1 MTSVIGGI
9 RAGPGSPVRVMGVVN
24 VSPESF
30 YGGSVYVTRRA
41 VRDRAKSIEDEGGH
55 YVDVGGMST
64 APYLETGVSEREES
78 DRILRAVGAVQ
89 DGCNLPIS
97 VDTCRAAVAEKA
109 LEAGAA
115 IVNDVSGLKYDAGMA
130 GTVRQHRASV
140 VVCSYGGPDRRA
152 AAPARDYVRDARSLL
167 AESLGIASGA
177 GIAASRIAID
187 PSIGFFRKRAGGPLY
202 TRMGSADWVSRDA
215 AVLDGL
221 ASLRAK
227 KTMPVVVSVSNK
239 SFLGAITGRADVAD
253 RAYGTVAA
261 EAAAV
266 MRGADIIR
274 THNVGAAADA
284 ASVASRI
291 AGRRGRR
298 RL

>member
-9 RAGPGSPVRVMGVVN
+9 RAGPGSPVRVMGIVN
-24 VSPESF
+24 ASPESF

-64 APYLETGVSEREES
+64 APYLETAVSEREES
-78 DRILRAVGAVQ
+78 RRILRAMGAVQ

-97 VDTCRAAVAEKA
+97 VDTCRAAVARQA
-109 LEAGAA
+109 LEAGAT

-130 GTVRQHRASV
+130 ETVRRHRASV
-140 VVCSYGGPDRRA
+140 VVCSYGGPGRRA
-152 AAPARDYVRDARSLL
+152 TAPARDYVRDARRLL
-167 AESLGIASGA
+167 AESLEIASGA
-177 GIAASRIAID
+177 GIPASRIAID

-202 TRMGSADWVSRDA
+202 TKMGSADWVSRDA

-227 KTMPVVVSVSNK
+227 KPVPVVVSVSNK

-291 AGRRGRR
+291 AGR
-298 RL
+298 

>member
-9 RAGPGSPVRVMGVVN
+9 RAGPGSPVRVMGIVN
-24 VSPESF
+24 ASPESF

-64 APYLETGVSEREES
+64 APYLETAVSEREES
-78 DRILRAVGAVQ
+78 RRILRAMGAVQ

-97 VDTCRAAVAEKA
+97 VDTCRAAVARQA

-130 GTVRQHRASV
+130 ETVRRHRASV
-140 VVCSYGGPDRRA
+140 VVCSYGGPGRRA
-152 AAPARDYVRDARSLL
+152 TAPARDYVRDARRLL
-167 AESLGIASGA
+167 AESLEIASGA
-177 GIAASRIAID
+177 GIPASRIAVD

-202 TRMGSADWVSRDA
+202 TKMGSADWVSRDA

-227 KTMPVVVSVSNK
+227 KPMPVVVSASNK

-261 EAAAV
+261 ETVAV

-291 AGRRGRR
+291 AGR
-298 RL
+298 

>member
-24 VSPESF
+24 ASPESF

-41 VRDRAKSIEDEGGH
+41 IRDRAKSIEDEGGH

-78 DRILRAVGAVQ
+78 DRVLRAVGAVQ

-97 VDTCRAAVAEKA
+97 VDTCRAAVAERA

-115 IVNDVSGLKYDAGMA
+115 IVNDVSGLKHDAGMA
-130 GTVRQHRASV
+130 GTARRHRASV
-140 VVCSYGGPDRRA
+140 VVCSYGGPGRRVA
-152 AAPARDYVRDARSLL
+152 PPARDYVRDARRLL
-167 AESLGIASGA
+167 AESLEIASKA
-177 GIAASRIAID
+177 GIPASRIAID
-187 PSIGFFRKRAGGPLY
+187 PSIGFFRKRADGPLY
-202 TRMGSADWVSRDA
+202 TGMGSTDWVSRDA

-221 ASLRAK
+221 ASIRAK
-227 KTMPVVVSVSNK
+227 RTMPVVVSVSNK
-239 SFLGAITGRADVAD
+239 SFLGAVTGRSDVAD
-253 RAYGTVAA
+253 RAYGTAAA
-261 EAAAV
+261 EAVAV

-284 ASVASRI
+284 ASVASRVV
-291 AGRRGRR
+291 GRR
-298 RL
+298 RRRL

>member
-9 RAGPGSPVRVMGVVN
+9 RAGPGSPVRVMGIVN
-24 VSPESF
+24 ASPESF

-64 APYLETGVSEREES
+64 APYLETAVSEREES
-78 DRILRAVGAVQ
+78 RRILRAMGAVQ

-97 VDTCRAAVAEKA
+97 VDTCRAAVARQA

-130 GTVRQHRASV
+130 ETVRRHRASV
-140 VVCSYGGPDRRA
+140 VVCSYGGPGRRA
-152 AAPARDYVRDARSLL
+152 TAPARDYVRDARRLL
-167 AESLGIASGA
+167 AESLEIASGA
-177 GIAASRIAID
+177 GIPASRIAVD

-202 TRMGSADWVSRDA
+202 TKMGSTDWVSRDA

-227 KTMPVVVSVSNK
+227 KPMPVVVSVSNK

-261 EAAAV
+261 ETVAV

-291 AGRRGRR
+291 AGR
-298 RL
+298 

>member
-1 MTSVIGGI
+1 
-9 RAGPGSPVRVMGVVN
+9 MGVVN
-24 VSPESF
+24 ASPESF

-41 VRDRAKSIEDEGGH
+41 IRDRAKSIEDEGGH

-78 DRILRAVGAVQ
+78 RRVLRAVGAVQ

-97 VDTCRAAVAEKA
+97 VDTCRAAVAREA

-115 IVNDVSGLKYDAGMA
+115 IVNDVSGLKYDAEMA
-130 GTVRQHRASV
+130 RTVRRYRASV
-140 VVCSYGGPDRRA
+140 VLCSYGGPGRRVT
-152 AAPARDYVRDARSLL
+152 APARDHVRDARRLL
-167 AESLGIASGA
+167 AESLEIASGA
-177 GIAASRIAID
+177 GIPASRIAVD
-187 PSIGFFRKRAGGPLY
+187 PSIGFFRKRADGPLY
-202 TRMGSADWVSRDA
+202 TQMESTDWVSRDA

-227 KTMPVVVSVSNK
+227 KKPMPVVVSVSNK

-261 EAAAV
+261 EAIAV

-284 ASVASRI
+284 ASVASKI
-291 AGRRGRR
+291 AGR
-298 RL
+298 

>member
-24 VSPESF
+24 ASPESF

-64 APYLETGVSEREES
+64 APYLETEVSEREES
-78 DRILRAVGAVQ
+78 RRILRALGAVQ

-97 VDTCRAAVAEKA
+97 VDTCRAAVAREA

-130 GTVRQHRASV
+130 EAVRRHRASV
-140 VVCSYGGPDRRA
+140 VVCSYGGPGRRA
-152 AAPARDYVRDARSLL
+152 AAPARDYVRDARRLL
-167 AESLGIASGA
+167 AGSLEIASGA
-177 GIAASRIAID
+177 GIPASRIAID

-202 TRMGSADWVSRDA
+202 TRMASADWVSRDA

-221 ASLRAK
+221 ASFRAK
-227 KTMPVVVSVSNK
+227 KAMPIVVSVSNK

-261 EAAAV
+261 ETVAV

-274 THNVGAAADA
+274 THNVAAAADA
-284 ASVASRI
+284 ASVVSRI
-291 AGRRGRR
+291 AGR
-298 RL
+298 

>member
-9 RAGPGSPVRVMGVVN
+9 RAGPGSPVRVMGIVN
-24 VSPESF
+24 ASPESF

-64 APYLETGVSEREES
+64 APYLETAVSEREES
-78 DRILRAVGAVQ
+78 RRILRAMGAVQ

-97 VDTCRAAVAEKA
+97 VDTCRAAVARQA

-130 GTVRQHRASV
+130 ETVRRHRASV
-140 VVCSYGGPDRRA
+140 VVCSYGGPGRRA
-152 AAPARDYVRDARSLL
+152 TAPARDYVRDARRLL
-167 AESLGIASGA
+167 AESLEIASGA
-177 GIAASRIAID
+177 GIPASRIAVD

-202 TRMGSADWVSRDA
+202 TKMGSADWVSRDA

-227 KTMPVVVSVSNK
+227 KPMPVVVSVSNK

-291 AGRRGRR
+291 AGR
-298 RL
+298 